1 MKQNRA
7 DRVIAELKKQGVT
20 QMLITD
26 PMSVYYLTDVYV
38 QPMERFY
45 ALLLKENGDHIFFL
59 NHLFSVPEV
68 TGVQQV
74 WSYDTDPVMDIVA
87 EFIDRDA
94 PLGVDKDLK
103 ARFLLPLM
111 EMQAAQSFVNTSV
124 AVDTARGV
132 KDEEE
137 QEKMRV
143 SSDLNDRAMAE
154 FKKLIREGITERE
167 VADQISRCQ
176 IQFTERNARLHLR
189 DRFFICSAD
198 RLIDMPVIVAYF
210 CEIKCTR
217 HVRTITVLDTAYV
230 K

>member
-59 NHLFSVPEV
+59 NHLFSVSEV

-74 WSYDTDPVMDIVA
+74 WSYDTDPVMDRVA

-154 FKKLIREGITERE
+154 FKKLIREGITEERSP
-167 VADQISRCQ
+167 IRC
-176 IQFTERNARLHLR
+176 
-189 DRFFICSAD
+189 
-198 RLIDMPVIVAYF
+198 
-210 CEIKCTR
+210 
-217 HVRTITVLDTAYV
+217 
-230 K
+230 